1 MLSSFFCILGGVSV
15 YDAMDIVLL
24 KHFLDIPSLCSVLE
38 KKLQCVSENYYKEH
52 SFVGS
57 SQFAEDLTEIYQR
70 PISPYLATVEI
81 IGKEKAIQAYINKLE
96 RRYQLFA
103 DEFTTEELESLKTLI
118 KGDIA
123 HHDLLDRAVE
133 QLEEIRAYIEYHNS
147 YYDYHEDT
155 LKDVLNDKEYGE
167 LIASSENIFD
177 EWEVEY
183 ERQTS
188 NTRSEK
194 DFEFLW
200 ATG

>member
-1 MLSSFFCILGGVSV
+1 M

-57 SQFAEDLTEIYQR
+57 NFFAEDLTEIYQR
-70 PISPYLATVEI
+70 SISPYFATVEI

-103 DEFTTEELESLKTLI
+103 DEFTTEELERLKTLI
-118 KGDIA
+118 TGDIA
-123 HHDLLDRAVE
+123 HHHLLDRAVE
-133 QLEEIRAYIEYHNS
+133 QLEEIRVYIEYHNS
-147 YYDYHEDT
+147 NYDYDCREDT

-167 LIASSENIFD
+167 LIASSDDIFD
-177 EWEVEY
+177 KWEVEY

-188 NTRSEK
+188 NTRSEE